1 MQNRNLS
8 DLEMARLR
16 EQLGRLPEPRG
27 GRRQLHPLP
36 TVLTIAL
43 AATLAGARGYLAISE
58 YAARLTQ
65 TQLKRLR
72 AYFDR
77 TRQRFVAPSEP
88 TFRRVLQQV
97 DPVALEQAFSAWV
110 QASAPADEPLAIDGK
125 TLKGARRGDGSQ
137 THLLAALFPRQGTVL
152 AQRAVE
158 AKHQASLRSRE
169 RFWDIRVPKIDSIFD
184 NSLVPRPSWSPG
196 VPPQHRKLVAA
207 THRSPI

>member
-1 MQNRNLS
+1 MQKINLS
-8 DLEMARLR
+8 DLEMAQLR

-65 TQLKRLR
+65 PQLKRLR

-77 TRQRFVAPSEP
+77 RQQRFVAPSEP

-125 TLKGARRGDGSQ
+125 TLKGARRGDGRQ
-137 THLLAALFPRQGTVL
+137 THLLAALFPQQGTVL

-158 AKHQASLRSRE
+158 AKSNEIPALRRTTSSNP
-169 RFWDIRVPKIDSIFD
+169 I
-184 NSLVPRPSWSPG
+184 
-196 VPPQHRKLVAA
+196 
-207 THRSPI
+207 TH

>member
-1 MQNRNLS
+1 MQKINLS
-8 DLEMARLR
+8 DLEMAQLR

-77 TRQRFVAPSEP
+77 RQQRFVAPSEP

-125 TLKGARRGDGSQ
+125 TLKGARRGDGRQ

-158 AKHQASLRSRE
+158 TKSNEIPALRELLDPLSIE
-169 RFWDIRVPKIDSIFD
+169 GCVFHANVTADSK
-184 NSLVPRPSWSPG
+184 R
-196 VPPQHRKLVAA
+196 
-207 THRSPI
+207 T

>member
-1 MQNRNLS
+1 MDAVS
-8 DLEMARLR
+8 CT
-16 EQLGRLPEPRG
+16 
-27 GRRQLHPLP
+27 PLP

-43 AATLAGARGYLAISE
+43 AAILAGARGYLAISE

-77 TRQRFVAPSEP
+77 RQQRFVAPSEP

-125 TLKGARRGDGSQ
+125 TLKGARR
-137 THLLAALFPRQGTVL
+137 
-152 AQRAVE
+152 
-158 AKHQASLRSRE
+158 QASLRSRE

>member
-1 MQNRNLS
+1 MQNMNLS
-8 DLEMARLR
+8 DLEMAQLR
-16 EQLGRLPEPRG
+16 EQLGHLPEPRS

-72 AYFDR
+72 AYFHR

-97 DPVALEQAFSAWV
+97 DPVALEQAFSA
-110 QASAPADEPLAIDGK
+110 
-125 TLKGARRGDGSQ
+125 
-137 THLLAALFPRQGTVL
+137 
-152 AQRAVE
+152 
-158 AKHQASLRSRE
+158 
-169 RFWDIRVPKIDSIFD
+169 
-184 NSLVPRPSWSPG
+184 
-196 VPPQHRKLVAA
+196 
-207 THRSPI
+207 